1 MRIITG
7 DECGLLKEVI
17 PELCRPSSS
26 STSTNIH
33 AGKARPSAT
42 SIQAAASSYG
52 TANEGN
58 NQLQNGIQRLETGHN
73 IQSRERG
80 IISLSFLPPPT
91 SSNNE
96 QQSSSEFN
104 FAALRTNGIV
114 ETWNGQRI
122 NNSNDDEVN
131 VTSARY
137 KKYDGLVKGILPDQ
151 QQSSGSNTNN
161 KEGKDVSGSDN
172 EDKETQEK
180 KTKGWYTNQPIRPIG
195 MVSNYSPSSSNSTF
209 TTNPILATC
218 DSIGTISLINTNKL
232 SDGVISTYNAFDID
246 TTSSSSSTGG
256 GSKLPTPSSSKNNSN
271 SIHTLTYT
279 RGRYA
284 NVSITTSI
292 AIDSSGNGNECKL
305 AVGGRERG
313 VRLLDLET
321 GKLLWKVSF
330 DMRRMRSVCTRS
342 RLSFCSYMLQNL
354 TNFYYS
360 NTFVLPYQ
368 KTNHI
373 G

>member
-17 PELCRPSSS
+17 PELCRPS
-26 STSTNIH
+26 TSTNNNIH

-52 TANEGN
+52 TNEGI
-58 NQLQNGIQRLETGHN
+58 NQQNGIQRLEIGHN

-80 IISLSFLPPPT
+80 IISLSFLPPP
-91 SSNNE
+91 SNSNE
-96 QQSSSEFN
+96 QSSEFN

-114 ETWNGQRI
+114 ETWNGTRI
-122 NNSNDDEVN
+122 NNDDEVN

-137 KKYDGLVKGILPDQ
+137 KKYGGLVKGILPEQ
-151 QQSSGSNTNN
+151 QISSNS
-161 KEGKDVSGSDN
+161 EEEKDVSGSSVN

-180 KTKGWYTNQPIRPIG
+180 KSTTNTGWYTNQPIRPIG
-195 MVSNYSPSSSNSTF
+195 MVSNYSSTST

-232 SDGVISTYNAFDID
+232 SEGVISTYNAFDID
-246 TTSSSSSTGG
+246 IDTSSSTYKS
-256 GSKLPTPSSSKNNSN
+256 LPTPSSSKNNSN

-284 NVSITTSI
+284 NVSIATSI
-292 AIDSSGNGNECKL
+292 AIDSSSGGGECKL
-305 AVGGRERG
+305 AGGGRERG
-313 VRLLDLET
+313 VRAP
-321 GKLLWKVSF
+321 
-330 DMRRMRSVCTRS
+330 RRHDRAHRRVRE
-342 RLSFCSYMLQNL
+342 R
-354 TNFYYS
+354 
-360 NTFVLPYQ
+360 
-368 KTNHI
+368 
-373 G
+373 

>member
-17 PELCRPSSS
+17 PELCRPSSTS
-26 STSTNIH
+26 STSSNIH

-52 TANEGN
+52 TNVEGGN
-58 NQLQNGIQRLETGHN
+58 NQLQNGIQRLETGDD

-80 IISLSFLPPPT
+80 IISLSFLPPSSTNDT
-91 SSNNE
+91 ST
-96 QQSSSEFN
+96 EFN

-114 ETWNGQRI
+114 ETWNGTRI
-122 NNSNDDEVN
+122 NNNNDDEVN

-137 KKYDGLVKGILPDQ
+137 KKYGGLVKGILPEQ
-151 QQSSGSNTNN
+151 QQSSSNS
-161 KEGKDVSGSDN
+161 KEEEKDVSGSDN
-172 EDKETQEK
+172 DKETKEK
-180 KTKGWYTNQPIRPIG
+180 KTKTSTKGWYTNQPIRPIG
-195 MVSNYSPSSSNSTF
+195 MVSNYSTSSSSSSS

-246 TTSSSSSTGG
+246 TSSTSTGG
-256 GSKLPTPSSSKNNSN
+256 GSELPTPSSSKNNSN
-271 SIHTLTYT
+271 SIGTLTYT

-284 NVSITTSI
+284 NISIATSI
-292 AIDSSGNGNECKL
+292 AIDSSGNGECKL

-313 VRLLDLET
+313 VRVLDLET
-321 GKLLWKVSF
+321 GKLLWKVSLVEE
-330 DMRRMRSVCTRS
+330 REQSVHKMC
-342 RLSFCSYMLQNL
+342 L
-354 TNFYYS
+354 
-360 NTFVLPYQ
+360 
-368 KTNHI
+368 
-373 G
+373 

>member
-17 PELCRPSSS
+17 PELCRPSTSS
-26 STSTNIH
+26 NIH

-52 TANEGN
+52 TTTT
-58 NQLQNGIQRLETGHN
+58 NQQLQQNGIQRLETGHN

-80 IISLSFLPPPT
+80 IISLSFLPPSSNSS
-91 SSNNE
+91 SSNNSE
-96 QQSSSEFN
+96 QSSSEFN

-151 QQSSGSNTNN
+151 QQNSSNSQ
-161 KEGKDVSGSDN
+161 EEEKDASG
-172 EDKETQEK
+172 QEK
-180 KTKGWYTNQPIRPIG
+180 KTTGWYTNQPIRPIG
-195 MVSNYSPSSSNSTF
+195 MVSNYSPSSSSSTTS

-232 SDGVISTYNAFDID
+232 SDGVISTFNAFNID
-246 TTSSSSSTGG
+246 TSSSSPGSTT
-256 GSKLPTPSSSKNNSN
+256 SKYSLPTPSSSKNKSN

-284 NVSITTSI
+284 NVSIATSI
-292 AIDSSGNGNECKL
+292 AIDNNSSSGGECKL

-313 VRLLDLET
+313 VRVLDLET

>member
-17 PELCRPSSS
+17 PELCRPS
-26 STSTNIH
+26 TSTNNNIH

-52 TANEGN
+52 TNEGI
-58 NQLQNGIQRLETGHN
+58 NQQNGIQRLEIGHN

-80 IISLSFLPPPT
+80 IISLSFLPPP
-91 SSNNE
+91 SNSNE
-96 QQSSSEFN
+96 QSSEFN

-114 ETWNGQRI
+114 ETWNGTRI
-122 NNSNDDEVN
+122 NNDDEVN

-137 KKYDGLVKGILPDQ
+137 KKYGGLVKGILPEQ
-151 QQSSGSNTNN
+151 QISSNS
-161 KEGKDVSGSDN
+161 EEEKDVSGSSVN

-180 KTKGWYTNQPIRPIG
+180 KSTTNTGWYTNQPIRPIG
-195 MVSNYSPSSSNSTF
+195 MVSNYSSTST

-232 SDGVISTYNAFDID
+232 SDGVVSTYNAFDID
-246 TTSSSSSTGG
+246 ITSSGSTG

-284 NVSITTSI
+284 NVSIATSI
-292 AIDSSGNGNECKL
+292 AIDSSSGGGECKL
-305 AVGGRERG
+305 AGGGRERG

-330 DMRRMRSVCTRS
+330 IKNSVCTRCVS
-342 RLSFCSYMLQNL
+342 
-354 TNFYYS
+354 
-360 NTFVLPYQ
+360 
-368 KTNHI
+368 
-373 G
+373 